1 MMGIGALPSEGGTRG
16 GNASAN
22 RREQGLRE
30 GNREREQGNE
40 WHRTLRA
47 GHGHGFLPS
56 SPRFC
61 ADFVSLI
68 VFSASSRFFS
78 HQERISSQPT
88 LRVCGDGALHQLR
101 GLLPR
106 HFHLHFPL
114 RLHLHSGI
122 PIPQPSTPFWGE
134 ISSALCELDLL
145 ISSYW
150 HCSIVARHSWLGL
163 HQFSVSHMAHF
174 GGCREISSMLTS

>member
-1 MMGIGALPSEGGTRG
+1 MREQEEGTR
-16 GNASAN
+16 A
-22 RREQGLRE
+22 RIE
-30 GNREREQGNE
+30 GNRGTEKGTGRENRGTNGNLT
-40 WHRTLRA
+40 HKLCHGA

-61 ADFVSLI
+61 AAFVSLI

-88 LRVCGDGALHQLR
+88 LRVRGDGTLHQLR

-122 PIPQPSTPFWGE
+122 PIPQPSTPFWSE